1 MGMDHR
7 WGKRQSTNVEVHVFA
22 PSGKTGKGRV
32 INVSLTGAYLETHVP
47 LYPHSLV
54 YLRSPS
60 QDIAASDAIHIAA
73 NVVRFGAHGFGLEW
87 CEALSKGA
95 QIDAL
100 LAFLKNGDINNG
112 ASAETTGHAMHFVG
126 PGSSQGAEARNP
138 L

>member
-7 WGKRQSTNVEVHVFA
+7 WGKRQSTNLEVRVFA

-32 INVSLTGAYLETHVP
+32 INVSLTGAYLETQVP
-47 LYPHSLV
+47 LCPHSLV

-87 CEALSKGA
+87 CEALTKGA

-100 LAFLKNGDINNG
+100 LALLKNGDIHNG
-112 ASAETTGHAMHFVG
+112 VGAETTGHAMHFVG
-126 PGSSQGAEARNP
+126 PGSSQGDEARNP